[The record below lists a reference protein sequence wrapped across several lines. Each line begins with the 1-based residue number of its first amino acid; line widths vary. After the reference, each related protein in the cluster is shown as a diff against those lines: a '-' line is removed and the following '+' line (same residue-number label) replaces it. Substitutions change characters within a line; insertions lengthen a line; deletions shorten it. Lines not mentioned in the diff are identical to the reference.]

1 MITPFVLRR
10 ASCNVY
16 GGILTRR
23 SVAQKPF
30 HSSTSPRAISPLRM
44 PALSPTMESGQISKW
59 NLDPGTAFSAGDILL
74 TVETDKAEVDVE
86 AQDDGYMGQHLV
98 PARTA
103 VKVGEVIAVLGE
115 EAEDV
120 NKSVEVPEAWKSTGD
135 SSGSIKTEDSQN
147 KIKSTGTSDGA
158 CASSSSDNKKSAAEF
173 GNLHPTA
180 KMPLSPAVSR
190 LLIEN
195 QISDATE
202 IKGTGLNGRL
212 TKGDVLLHLG
222 KVSSPV
228 GSAQNMI
235 DDDARSR
242 ALEKS
247 SLSSAT
253 STSDLKPQPPIDGP
267 TLRRLITEGLALVS
281 QSTETP
287 IPSKPSASFSSILGD
302 YHSMIPLST
311 PTSSIPPP
319 PTRDTYLDGLSS

>member
-1 MITPFVLRR
+1 MLTHFVLRR
-10 ASCNVY
+10 ASCN
-16 GGILTRR
+16 GMLTRR
-23 SVAQKPF
+23 LVAQKQF
-30 HSSTSPRAISPLRM
+30 HSSSSHRAISPLRM

-59 NLDPGTAFSAGDILL
+59 NLQPGTAFSAGDILL

-98 PARTA
+98 PAHTA

-115 EAEDV
+115 EVEDV
-120 NKSVEVPEAWKSTGD
+120 NQSVEVPEAWKTTGD
-135 SSGSIKTEDSQN
+135 PSASITTEDSQN

-158 CASSSSDNKKSAAEF
+158 CAGSSSDNKKSATQF

-212 TKGDVLLHLG
+212 TKGDVLVHLG

-228 GSAQNMI
+228 GSAKSMI
-235 DDDARSR
+235 DEDLRSR

-247 SLSSAT
+247 SLSST
-253 STSDLKPQPPIDGP
+253 SSSSDVKHQPPIDGP
-267 TLRRLITEGLALVS
+267 TLRRLITEGLTLVS
-281 QSTETP
+281 QSTKTTLP
-287 IPSKPSASFSSILGD
+287 TKPSASFASILEVYD
-302 YHSMIPLST
+302 SSTPLST
-311 PTSSIPPP
+311 PTPSIPLSQ
-319 PTRDTYLDGLSS
+319 TRDTYLDGLSP